1 MIVNLN
7 LQDKT
12 IIVIGGGNEA
22 QKRINYLLKQDC
34 EITVISDSINSQ
46 INKWVKAKKIK
57 FKKQK
62 IQDTKFISKFKPHMI
77 ITTTNNKAINQK
89 IINSA
94 KRNKII
100 AYSSDNPDESDF
112 SNPAIIDFENMIQI
126 AIFTGGQS
134 PAMSKKIKTKSE
146 KILKKII
153 TKEDI
158 AQIKI
163 QKIAR
168 KLAKETIPTQTQRR
182 ECLHSIMIDNEIDQL
197 IKDGK
202 LEMNQNII
210 NARVT
215 FRNAPIHILEK
226 FTIRNVENAYE
237 QFKKHSGLD
246 ECVIIQTCNRI
257 ELFGK
262 SKTYDQEK
270 IKKTWASLTGL
281 EEEICNDNLE
291 FVENHE
297 ALHHLLKLT
306 SGLDSMVIGEE
317 QILGQIKNSITSARQ
332 VKASGQH
339 LNTLFDKAI
348 RIGTRIRN
356 SSGIGRGGI
365 SVGSMAVKLVEEN
378 IDELK
383 TKKILLIGT
392 GEVSTLVAK
401 SLQRRGYSF
410 DVTSRTI
417 GRSHTFCE
425 TMGGEP
431 VKFEKVF
438 SGFDNYDV
446 LFVATTAP
454 YFLVTYE
461 RIMDAMKGKKNGMMV
476 LDLSNPRTVDEK
488 VATIGGVK
496 LMNLDQIAEMV
507 EKNMNARLNK
517 VKSIENIINEEVS
530 VLEASMK
537 RLDAEPLV
545 KDVFKSI
552 ECLREKELRKALQML
567 DEKDEKKIRI
577 IEELTKA
584 VVESIVSTPMN
595 NIRKASE
602 QGKPDILELASKL
615 FDYKKQNQVD

>member
-1 MIVNLN
+1 M
-7 LQDKT
+7 K
-12 IIVIGGGNEA
+12 
-22 QKRINYLLKQDC
+22 
-34 EITVISDSINSQ
+34 
-46 INKWVKAKKIK
+46 
-57 FKKQK
+57 
-62 IQDTKFISKFKPHMI
+62 
-77 ITTTNNKAINQK
+77 
-89 IINSA
+89 
-94 KRNKII
+94 
-100 AYSSDNPDESDF
+100 
-112 SNPAIIDFENMIQI
+112 
-126 AIFTGGQS
+126 
-134 PAMSKKIKTKSE
+134 
-146 KILKKII
+146 
-153 TKEDI
+153 
-158 AQIKI
+158 
-163 QKIAR
+163 
-168 KLAKETIPTQTQRR
+168 
-182 ECLHSIMIDNEIDQL
+182 
-197 IKDGK
+197 
-202 LEMNQNII
+202 QNII

-215 FRNAPIHILEK
+215 FRNSPIHILEK
-226 FTIRNVENAYE
+226 FTIKDVENAYE

-262 SKTYDQEK
+262 SKTYDLDK

-281 EEEICNDNLE
+281 EEEVFNENLE
-291 FVENHE
+291 FVENKE

-306 SGLDSMVIGEE
+306 SGLDSMVLGEE
-317 QILGQIKNSITSARQ
+317 QILGQIKNSITSARKI
-332 VKASGQH
+332 KASGQH

-365 SVGSMAVKLVEEN
+365 SVGSIAVKLAEEN

-401 SLQRRGYSF
+401 SLQKRGYAF

-417 GRSHTFCE
+417 QRSHAFCE
-425 TMGGEP
+425 TMGGKP
-431 VKFEKVF
+431 IKFEEVL
-438 SGFDNYDV
+438 SGFENYNV

-461 RIMDAMKGKKNGMMV
+461 RIIQAMKDKNKGMMI

-488 VATIGGVK
+488 VATIGGIK

-517 VKSIENIINEEVS
+517 VKTIENILNEEVS

-552 ECLREKELRKALQML
+552 EYLREKELQKALQML
-567 DEKDEKKIRI
+567 GEKDEKKIKI
-577 IEELTKA
+577 IDELTKA

-595 NIRKASE
+595 NIRKALE
-602 QGKPDILELASKL
+602 QGKPDVVELASKL
-615 FDYKKQNQVD
+615 FDYKKQNQAD

>member
-1 MIVNLN
+1 M
-7 LQDKT
+7 K
-12 IIVIGGGNEA
+12 
-22 QKRINYLLKQDC
+22 
-34 EITVISDSINSQ
+34 
-46 INKWVKAKKIK
+46 
-57 FKKQK
+57 
-62 IQDTKFISKFKPHMI
+62 
-77 ITTTNNKAINQK
+77 
-89 IINSA
+89 
-94 KRNKII
+94 
-100 AYSSDNPDESDF
+100 
-112 SNPAIIDFENMIQI
+112 
-126 AIFTGGQS
+126 
-134 PAMSKKIKTKSE
+134 
-146 KILKKII
+146 
-153 TKEDI
+153 
-158 AQIKI
+158 
-163 QKIAR
+163 
-168 KLAKETIPTQTQRR
+168 
-182 ECLHSIMIDNEIDQL
+182 
-197 IKDGK
+197 
-202 LEMNQNII
+202 QNII

-215 FRNAPIHILEK
+215 FRNSPIHILEK
-226 FTIRNVENAYE
+226 FTIKDVENAYE

-262 SKTYDQEK
+262 SKTYDLDK

-281 EEEICNDNLE
+281 EEEVFNENLE
-291 FVENHE
+291 FVENQE
-297 ALHHLLKLT
+297 ALYHLLKLT
-306 SGLDSMVIGEE
+306 SGLDSMVLGEE
-317 QILGQIKNSITSARQ
+317 QIIGQIKNSITSARNL
-332 VKASGQH
+332 KASGQH

-365 SVGSMAVKLVEEN
+365 SVGSMAVKLAEEN

-401 SLQRRGYSF
+401 SLQRRGYAF

-417 GRSHTFCE
+417 GRSQAFCE
-425 TMGGEP
+425 TMGGKP
-431 VKFEKVF
+431 IKFEEVL
-438 SGFDNYDV
+438 SGFENYNV

-461 RIMDAMKGKKNGMMV
+461 RIIEAMKDKNKGMMI

-517 VKSIENIINEEVS
+517 VKTIENIINEEVS

-545 KDVFKSI
+545 KDVFKNI
-552 ECLREKELRKALQML
+552 EYLREKELQKALQML
-567 DEKDEKKIRI
+567 DEKDEKKIKI
-577 IEELTKA
+577 IDELTKA

-602 QGKPDILELASKL
+602 QGKPDVVEIASKL
-615 FDYKKQNQVD
+615 FDYKKQNQAD